1 LQCIKS
7 KKRDS
12 CGIATLN
19 SNGKIMEDSKSK
31 AEALNQQFV
40 SVFTEENMTNQ
51 PDLKGNPSPDISRL
65 EISEEGVKKLLSN
78 VNPKKANGPDNI
90 PNRVLKD
97 CATNIAPYVTIYQ
110 KSYELGSVTDDW
122 IMAVITVLLKKGD
135 KSLPVNYRPVSL
147 TSVTCKIMEHI
158 IFKHIMQH

>member
-1 LQCIKS
+1 
-7 KKRDS
+7 
-12 CGIATLN
+12 
-19 SNGKIMEDSKSK
+19 
-31 AEALNQQFV
+31 
-40 SVFTEENMTNQ
+40 MTNQ

-90 PNRVLKD
+90 PNRD

-122 IMAVITVLLKKGD
+122 IMAVITALLKKGD
-135 KSLPVNYRPVSL
+135 KNLPVNYRPASL
-147 TSVTCKIMEHI
+147 TSVTCKLMEHI

>member
-1 LQCIKS
+1 
-7 KKRDS
+7 
-12 CGIATLN
+12 
-19 SNGKIMEDSKSK
+19 MENSKSK

-78 VNPKKANGPDNI
+78 VNLKMANGPDNI
-90 PNRVLKD
+90 PNRD

-122 IMAVITVLLKKGD
+122 IMAVITVLLKKGERKTPVVGK
-135 KSLPVNYRPVSL
+135 KSFCNA
-147 TSVTCKIMEHI
+147 
-158 IFKHIMQH
+158 

>member
-1 LQCIKS
+1 MHKIKE
-7 KKRDS
+7 K
-12 CGIATLN
+12 ILMWN
-19 SNGKIMEDSKSK
+19 SNTQFKRKITEDSKSK
-31 AEALNQQFV
+31 AEALSQQFV

-110 KSYELGSVTDDW
+110 KSYELGSSQM
-122 IMAVITVLLKKGD
+122 I
-135 KSLPVNYRPVSL
+135 
-147 TSVTCKIMEHI
+147 
-158 IFKHIMQH
+158 

>member
-1 LQCIKS
+1 
-7 KKRDS
+7 
-12 CGIATLN
+12 
-19 SNGKIMEDSKSK
+19 
-31 AEALNQQFV
+31 
-40 SVFTEENMTNQ
+40 MTNQ

-78 VNPKKANGPDNI
+78 VNLKMANGPDNI
-90 PNRVLKD
+90 PNRD
-97 CATNIAPYVTIYQ
+97 CATNITPYVTIYQ